1 MVGWS
6 VGRSVGELLRST
18 PLSFFKTALFQD
30 TRRKLTPRVAKN
42 FFKKG
47 ILSRLET
54 TRKKQVR
61 ISRARTSEYTIFGW
75 TTSNRIESIIF
86 TVQRIFASGRE
97 QHEGGEK
104 KEIKRRRKKKGGRT
118 TAIRRVADPPT
129 NLNPLRS
136 NLAVVGRESGRVNI
150 GAVSFNEPCAPLLF
164 RKRARRRSFGR
175 KRFAS
180 AAAAAAAPRNGAKF
194 MRPTGLKPIEC
205 LSARFGLNGTRLL
218 PDIRKYR
225 PTVSRLIRTVLVDTN
240 TG

>member
-1 MVGWS
+1 M
-6 VGRSVGELLRST
+6 
-18 PLSFFKTALFQD
+18 FQD
-30 TRRKLTPRVAKN
+30 TKRKLTPRVAKN
-42 FFKKG
+42 FKESLLPVSKQ
-47 ILSRLET
+47 R
-54 TRKKQVR
+54 RKKQSP
-61 ISRARTSEYTIFGW
+61 ISHARSSEYTQFPGGRGIGSYRSFSRFG
-75 TTSNRIESIIF
+75 EF
-86 TVQRIFASGRE
+86 LHLEHGGR
-97 QHEGGEK
+97 GEK
-104 KEIKRRRKKKGGRT
+104 RNREKGKKFAGG
-118 TAIRRVADPPT
+118 IRHVADPPT

-180 AAAAAAAPRNGAKF
+180 AAAAPRNGAKF

-225 PTVSRLIRTVLVDTN
+225 PTVSRLIQTRWSIRTRGEKGLRLLARFPRFHLFDIDTFLI
-240 TG
+240 

>member
-1 MVGWS
+1 M
-6 VGRSVGELLRST
+6 
-18 PLSFFKTALFQD
+18 
-30 TRRKLTPRVAKN
+30 
-42 FFKKG
+42 
-47 ILSRLET
+47 
-54 TRKKQVR
+54 
-61 ISRARTSEYTIFGW
+61 
-75 TTSNRIESIIF
+75 
-86 TVQRIFASGRE
+86 QRIFLKREFYLVSKRRGRNKPEFHELERASTQFSDGRRRIGSNRSFSRFRE
-97 QHEGGEK
+97 FLHPGGSNTSRKGEK

-180 AAAAAAAPRNGAKF
+180 AAAAAAAAPRNGAKF

>member
-1 MVGWS
+1 MDDVESDRIDHFHGS
-6 VGRSVGELLRST
+6 ENFCIREGATHRGR
-18 PLSFFKTALFQD
+18 
-30 TRRKLTPRVAKN
+30 
-42 FFKKG
+42 
-47 ILSRLET
+47 
-54 TRKKQVR
+54 
-61 ISRARTSEYTIFGW
+61 
-75 TTSNRIESIIF
+75 
-86 TVQRIFASGRE
+86 GR
-97 QHEGGEK
+97 GEK